1 MLRPRR
7 RRRRRRAIC
16 RNPTA
21 CLPSRSCLHLRF
33 LTDSPTCVPHYYAT
47 VGRSFAHARTRR
59 TQKSVGRGRSV
70 SPRTRP
76 SHDLM
81 TVTIAP
87 IGSAL
92 GPSTRSTLALAS
104 IERYS
109 EGRTDRRCVRSSAG
123 NGHSNGRCHCL
134 LGSDSDGIA
143 RLSRRPDSSVRIGR
157 RSRGRSVPCSPH
169 YSPEKAGRSVDYFS
183 RSTEHRSP
191 TR

>member
-92 GPSTRSTLALAS
+92 GPSTRSVDAVAMTVALPALAS
-104 IERYS
+104 
-109 EGRTDRRCVRSSAG
+109 
-123 NGHSNGRCHCL
+123 
-134 LGSDSDGIA
+134 GS
-143 RLSRRPDSSVRIGR
+143 R
-157 RSRGRSVPCSPH
+157 
-169 YSPEKAGRSVDYFS
+169 AGRSRRAAPTVDVSVAAQATAIAMAAATVFNATRQPRAEPPGACAP
-183 RSTEHRSP
+183 RSHACRP
-191 TR
+191 A